1 MTAAGQ
7 NIYMNYF
14 FCWLIACVFAMA
26 CQRPVFFPAN
36 HPDIQY
42 MGRIDFSH
50 PERPR
55 FWAPG
60 VVIRVKYK
68 GSVCRVLIRDEVLYG
83 NLHNYI
89 GVTVDGGKAFR
100 LQTKGGE
107 DTLVI
112 TGHSVRLA
120 AGPAPTGGDAAA
132 RGGSGRG
139 PAAEGD
145 EPGRNRDDPGEE
157 HLVTICKDTES
168 GIGYL
173 ELAGVFCNE
182 LLPPPP
188 LPVRKIEFIGNSIT
202 CGAGMDLSEI
212 PCANGQWYDQHNAWM
227 SYGALTARRLDAQW
241 HLTAVSGIGL
251 IHSCC
256 DMKITMPQVFDKM
269 NQRTDS
275 GAWDFNHYR
284 PDVVT
289 ICLGQND
296 GVQDSAVFCGAY
308 LHFIEKV
315 RRVYPDARIVCLTSP
330 MADAGLTVVL
340 KRGLNG
346 IVKAAAEAG
355 DRKVSAYFYSR
366 RYSNGCG
373 GHPDMDQHR
382 QIADELTAYLKTLM
396 GW

>member
-1 MTAAGQ
+1 
-7 NIYMNYF
+7 MNYF
-14 FCWLIACVFAMA
+14 FSLLFVCACAVA
-26 CQRPVFFPAN
+26 CQGPANGVKQGGSRELVFFPAD

-60 VVIRVKYK
+60 VEIRLKYK
-68 GSVCRVLIRDEVLYG
+68 GPVCRVLIRDEVLYG

-89 GVTVDGGKAFR
+89 GVTVDGGKAYR
-100 LQTKGGE
+100 VQTKGKE

-112 TGHSVRLA
+112 SAHSVHIA
-120 AGPAPTGGDAAA
+120 TGEASM
-132 RGGSGRG
+132 GGG
-139 PAAEGD
+139 AAERD
-145 EPGRNRDDPGEE
+145 VPGRYADPGEE

-173 ELAGVFCNE
+173 ELAGVLCAA

-188 LPVRKIEFIGNSIT
+188 LPSRKIEFIGNSIT
-202 CGAGMDLSEI
+202 CGTGMDLSEA
-212 PCANGQWYDQHNAWM
+212 PCGSGAWYDQHNAWM
-227 SYGALTARRLDAQW
+227 SYGALTARTLDAQW

-256 DMKITMPQVFDKM
+256 ELKITMPQVFDKM

-275 GAWDFNHYR
+275 GTWDFRHYR

-296 GVQDSAVFCGAY
+296 GVQDSATFCMAY
-308 LHFIEKV
+308 LSFIGKV
-315 RRVYPDARIVCLTSP
+315 RHVYPDARIVCLTSP
-330 MADAGLTVVL
+330 MGDTALTAVL
-340 KRGLNG
+340 KRNLNG
-346 IVKAAAEAG
+346 IVRAAGKAG

-366 RYSNGCG
+366 QYSNGCG
-373 GHPDMDQHR
+373 GHPDLDQHR
-382 QIADELTAYLKTLM
+382 QIAEELTVHLKKLM